1 MITPVHCG
9 FDGLDV
15 TFQGRIPAA
24 LCDVLESAKV
34 EAMEARRPT
43 LVEWRGQSFHVAESG
58 AKGGYAYRC
67 DTGPE
72 GATWFF
78 SRNQKADQWNIRVS
92 AKSAWL
98 ATKGLGGVRA
108 GMYEFLEAIGAD
120 VLGVSISRVDY
131 AVDVAERD
139 LGAFVLDP
147 TCFVMHSHT
156 SRADHAEDVEIH
168 GVSGR
173 YSSVTVG
180 KMPGRQIILYDKTKE
195 AKARQK
201 AEWPL
206 AWNATLAQQGRAP
219 LDEGE
224 RVYRV
229 EARAGKAHLK
239 ERWGVVTWADLDDK
253 LGDLLAAAMADI
265 RYCVPGADSNRGRW
279 LVHPL
284 WAAAAA
290 AMAGDLSEMTS
301 GARPGVVKEVRRAAL
316 AQTMSAMILGLLA
329 SWSLATG
336 ADAREVPPAVQDMAE
351 VYLEQQPKDFR
362 AKIDRAAKKYVF
374 ILEEDSNARID
385 RTDAQDAGCGGE
397 AAAAEYRQGGGGGA
411 VHPGPG
417 DRSQQPAGSLGGQA
431 PWLTTR

>member
-15 TFQGRIPAA
+15 TFQGRIPAS
-24 LCDVLESAKV
+24 LCEVLEGAKV
-34 EAMEARRPT
+34 EAMEARRPS
-43 LVEWRGQSFHVAESG
+43 LVSWRGQSFHVAESG

-78 SRNQKADQWNIRVS
+78 SKNQKVDQWNIRVS

-98 ATKGLGGVRA
+98 ATKGFGRVRVE
-108 GMYEFLEAIGAD
+108 MYEFLEAIGAD
-120 VLGVSISRVDY
+120 VMGESISRVDY
-131 AVDVAERD
+131 AVDLVERD
-139 LGAFVLDP
+139 LDAFVIEP

-156 SRADHAEDVEIH
+156 SRSDHAEDVEIH

-173 YSSVTVG
+173 YTSVTVG
-180 KMPGRQIILYDKTKE
+180 KMPGRQIIVYDKTKE

-206 AWNATLAQQGRAP
+206 AWNATLAKQGRAP

-229 EARAGKAHLK
+229 EVRAGKAHLK
-239 ERWGVVTWADLDDK
+239 ERWGITTWADLDAK
-253 LGDLLAAAMADI
+253 LGDLFAAAMADI
-265 RYCVPGADSNRGRW
+265 RYCVPSSDSNRARW
-279 LVHPL
+279 PVHPI
-284 WAAAAA
+284 WQAAAE
-290 AMAGDLSEMTS
+290 AMAGDLFEMTS

-336 ADAREVPPAVQDMAE
+336 ADAREVPPAVQGMAE
-351 VYLEQQPKDFR
+351 SYLEQQPKDFR

-374 ILEEDSNARID
+374 ILEEEGNARID
-385 RTDAQDAGCGGE
+385 RQLSQDA
-397 AAAAEYRQGGGGGA
+397 GGGGA
-411 VHPGPG
+411 QSVTWHRKGYRGGAVHFGHG
-417 DRSQQPAGSLGGQA
+417 DGTECPSGALGEGV
-431 PWLTTR
+431 PF

>member
-15 TFQGRIPAA
+15 SFQGRIPAA
-24 LCDVLESAKV
+24 LCEVLEGAKV

-98 ATKGLGGVRA
+98 ATKGFGRVRVE
-108 GMYEFLEAIGAD
+108 MYEFLEVIGAD
-120 VLGVSISRVDY
+120 VMAEAIGRVDY

-139 LGAFVLDP
+139 LDVFVLDP

-156 SRADHAEDVEIH
+156 SRADHAEDIDIH

-173 YSSVTVG
+173 YTSVTVG
-180 KMPGRQIILYDKTKE
+180 KMPGRQIIVYDKTRE
-195 AKARQK
+195 AAARQK

-206 AWNATLAQQGRAP
+206 IWNAALEKQGRAP
-219 LDEGE
+219 LDDGE

-229 EARAGKAHLK
+229 EVRAGKAHLK
-239 ERWGVVTWADLDDK
+239 ERWGITTWADLDAK
-253 LGDLLAAAMADI
+253 LGDLFAAAMADI
-265 RYCVPGADSNRGRW
+265 RYCVPSSDSNRARW
-279 LVHPL
+279 SIHPL
-284 WAAAAA
+284 WTAAAD
-290 AMAGDLSEMTS
+290 AMAGDLFEMTS

-336 ADAREVPPAVQDMAE
+336 ANAREVPPAVSEMAQS
-351 VYLEQQPKDFR
+351 YLEQQSKDFR
-362 AKIDRAAKKYVF
+362 QKIDRAAKKYVF
-374 ILEEDSNARID
+374 ILEEEGNGRID
-385 RTDAQDAGCGGE
+385 CPVSHDAGTGGAQPVAWHREGYCGS
-397 AAAAEYRQGGGGGA
+397 A
-411 VHPGPG
+411 VHPGYGDGSELSP
-417 DRSQQPAGSLGGQA
+417 DRS
-431 PWLTTR
+431 